1 MKSLGLT
8 AVVTGLSPLRR
19 GTVQVPEHT
28 EVGREISEISDK
40 KNPSEVRLT
49 TTTSGE
55 IQEAPPVLCSSP
67 SESKKYLNETSS
79 T

>member
-8 AVVTGLSPLRR
+8 AVVTGLSPLRG

-28 EVGREISEISDK
+28 EEGREISGILD
-40 KNPSEVRLT
+40 KNPCEVRLT
-49 TTTSGE
+49 TTTSAE

-67 SESKKYLNETSS
+67 NESKKISK
-79 T
+79 